1 MIRRFPNVSIIAS
14 PNWIGQT
21 DPGIVIKAGY
31 EFSIEV
37 PQPTTVVVLLGIHP
51 SREHT
56 LLKYDAIETFPE
68 APGDHFLDANGNRCS
83 RFRLQPGT
91 TVFRSIGF
99 VQDSGLPDF
108 KQYGTRQHGIDEL
121 PPEVLPF
128 LYGSRYCETDLLSQD
143 AWNLFG
149 WTTPGFSRV
158 QTICDWVNANVEFG
172 YCHARN
178 TRTALETF
186 QERRGVCRDFAHLSI
201 TLCRA
206 MNIPARYVNGY
217 LGDIAIEPNPSP
229 MDFNAWFEAYLD
241 GSWHLFDARHNEP
254 RVGRIPIAKGKD
266 AADVAMIT
274 TFGPHILKS
283 FQVWTEQ
290 VA

>member
-1 MIRRFPNVSIIAS
+1 ML
-14 PNWIGQT
+14 
-21 DPGIVIKAGY
+21 
-31 EFSIEV
+31 
-37 PQPTTVVVLLGIHP
+37 LLGIHP
-51 SREHT
+51 SREH
-56 LLKYDAIETFPE
+56 LLMKYDAIETYPE
-68 APGDHFLDANGNRCS
+68 APGDHFIDTYGNRCS
-83 RFRLQPGT
+83 RFRLEPGT
-91 TVFRSIGF
+91 TVFRSVGL
-99 VQDSGLPDF
+99 VRDSGLPDF
-108 KQYGTRQHGIDEL
+108 KQFGARQHPVAEL
-121 PPEVLPF
+121 PPDVLPF
-128 LYGSRYCETDLLSQD
+128 LYGSRYCDTDLLAND

-158 QTICDWVNANVEFG
+158 QTICDWVNANVQFG
-172 YCHARN
+172 YQFARN
-178 TRTALETF
+178 TRTASETF

-201 TLCRA
+201 ALCRA

-241 GSWHLFDARHNEP
+241 GRWHLFDARHNQP
-254 RVGRIPIAKGKD
+254 RVGRIPIAKGRD

-283 FQVWTEQ
+283 FEVWTEQ

>member
-1 MIRRFPNVSIIAS
+1 MSIITS

-37 PQPTTVVVLLGIHP
+37 PQPTTVVLLLGIHP

-56 LLKYDAIETFPE
+56 LLKYDVIETFPE
-68 APGDHFLDANGNRCS
+68 APGDHFLDTTATAARGSGSSPAPRCS
-83 RFRLQPGT
+83 ARSDSSRIAACRTSSSTAPASTASMNCRPRSCLSCMAAGMRNRSAVAGCLEPVRLDDAGFQPGADDLRLGERQCR
-91 TVFRSIGF
+91 VRLS
-99 VQDSGLPDF
+99 
-108 KQYGTRQHGIDEL
+108 TRPQH
-121 PPEVLPF
+121 P
-128 LYGSRYCETDLLSQD
+128 
-143 AWNLFG
+143 
-149 WTTPGFSRV
+149 
-158 QTICDWVNANVEFG
+158 
-172 YCHARN
+172 
-178 TRTALETF
+178 TALETF

-201 TLCRA
+201 AMCRA

-241 GSWHLFDARHNEP
+241 GSWHLFDARHNQP

-283 FQVWTEQ
+283 FEVWTEQ

>member
-1 MIRRFPNVSIIAS
+1 MSIIAS

-37 PQPTTVVVLLGIHP
+37 PQPTTVVLLLGIHP

-56 LLKYDAIETFPE
+56 LSKYDAIETFPE

-172 YCHARN
+172 YRHARN
-178 TRTALETF
+178 TRTAFETF
-186 QERRGVCRDFAHLSI
+186 RERRGVCRDFAHPEEFRGVDR
-201 TLCRA
+201 T
-206 MNIPARYVNGY
+206 
-217 LGDIAIEPNPSP
+217 
-229 MDFNAWFEAYLD
+229 
-241 GSWHLFDARHNEP
+241 
-254 RVGRIPIAKGKD
+254 GRLISLL
-266 AADVAMIT
+266 AA
-274 TFGPHILKS
+274 
-283 FQVWTEQ
+283 
-290 VA
+290 